1 MQISITSKQIDLGDS
16 LKAYVEESVT
26 KVVSKYFENPIKAS
40 VSFSREGDLIRADIS
55 VHPISGILVQGNA
68 KSPDAYTAFDDA
80 NTRITKQ
87 LGRYKERL
95 TDYKL
100 NTEPVNIAVIKADA
114 SAEEAVPA
122 EETAPIIIAELE
134 DEIPTCSVSGA
145 VMRMDLADV
154 PALMFR
160 SSAHGGLNMVYRR
173 ADGNIG
179 WVDPKGNK

>member
-1 MQISITSKQIDLGDS
+1 M
-16 LKAYVEESVT
+16 
-26 KVVSKYFENPIKAS
+26 N
-40 VSFSREGDLIRADIS
+40 
-55 VHPISGILVQGNA
+55 
-68 KSPDAYTAFDDA
+68 PDAYTAFDDA
-80 NTRITKQ
+80 GARITKQ

-100 NTEPVNIAVIKADA
+100 NVEPVNLAVIKADA
-114 SAEEAVPA
+114 AAEEVLPA

-160 SSAHGGLNMVYRR
+160 NSAHGGLNMVYRR

>member
-1 MQISITSKQIDLGDS
+1 MQISITSKQINLGDS
-16 LKAYVEESVT
+16 LKAYVEENINKLVF
-26 KVVSKYFENPIKAS
+26 KYFEKPIKAS

-55 VHPISGILVQGNA
+55 VHPLSGILVQGNA
-68 KSPDAYTAFDDA
+68 KSSDAYAAFDEA
-80 NTRITKQ
+80 GSRITKQ
-87 LGRYKERL
+87 LSRYKERL
-95 TDYKL
+95 TDYKI
-100 NTEPVNIAVIKADA
+100 NAEPVNISVIKAET
-114 SAEEAVPA
+114 SAEEVLPA

-160 SSAHGGLNMVYRR
+160 NSAHGGLNMVYRR

-179 WVDPKGNK
+179 WVDPKNDK